1 MASSGTRTFA
11 LSIADV
17 IQEAYERLGVS
28 SKGGYDLITARRS
41 LNLLMIKWINQGV
54 NLFTLHVESTAV
66 NTFANNV
73 YPTFTLSADNYSDIL
88 RHPAVIL
95 RQLLIKT
102 LVWSESVM
110 LIGWLYL
117 ISIQQV
123 HLFNLQ

>member
-88 RHPAVIL
+88 TASCRDITATPDQDISMERSSYAD
-95 RQLLIKT
+95 
-102 LVWSESVM
+102 
-110 LIGWLYL
+110 WLAIPNKY
-117 ISIQQV
+117 SIR
-123 HLFNLQ
+123 FAFSN

>member
-66 NTFANNV
+66 NTFANNCCV
-73 YPTFTLSADNYSDIL
+73 VL
-88 RHPAVIL
+88 
-95 RQLLIKT
+95 
-102 LVWSESVM
+102 
-110 LIGWLYL
+110 
-117 ISIQQV
+117 
-123 HLFNLQ
+123 

>member
-66 NTFANNV
+66 DTFANTV
-73 YPTFTLSADNYSDIL
+73 YPTFNLDAQNYSDIL
-88 RHPAVIL
+88 TASCRDITTTPD
-95 RQLLIKT
+95 QD
-102 LVWSESVM
+102 
-110 LIGWLYL
+110 
-117 ISIQQV
+117 ISMERISYAD
-123 HLFNLQ
+123 